1 MPITERHV
9 FGWNEATADEK
20 LEGLHDWCNILAAKL
35 KATGEEMRALL
46 EQIKRLESEASVR
59 AGVGTSRDAEESRGW
74 HPGRKVAGQSPSGPA
89 APDVPEDALRPARG
103 RA

>member
-20 LEGLHDWCNILAAKL
+20 LEGFHDWCNILTAKL

-46 EQIKRLESEASVR
+46 ERIKGWKARPLC
-59 AGVGTSRDAEESRGW
+59 GRGW
-74 HPGRKVAGQSPSGPA
+74 EPRETRRRAKAGIPVA
-89 APDVPEDALRPARG
+89 R
-103 RA
+103 